1 MATAKT
7 KSFADMI
14 SGSAREIWLTGLGA
28 VSAMEEEGTKL
39 YHNFVEK
46 GKGLSKDLEK
56 KGEDLEKKF
65 KDKIGSYSKKEDISK
80 FFEEKMNQAFETVG
94 LSRNSEVKELNYKID
109 KLNEDVAVL
118 SEKLVEKTKKPGP
131 APSPTM

>member
-14 SGSAREIWLTGLGA
+14 SSSAREIWLTGLGA

-46 GKGLSKDLEK
+46 GKGFSKDLEK

-65 KDKIGSYSKKEDISK
+65 KDKIESYSKKEDIGK
-80 FFEEKMNQAFETVG
+80 FFEEKMNQAFETIG
-94 LSRNSEVKELNYKID
+94 LSRNSEVKELNYKVD
-109 KLNEDVAVL
+109 KLNEEVAVL
-118 SEKLVEKTKKPGP
+118 SEKVIEKAKKPGS
-131 APSPTM
+131 APTPTM